1 VVLLGRPPLPA
12 QGGAPAGPSRRLA
25 PSRSLTPSPPL
36 PTPPR
41 AQPPLVATHPQSGNR
56 TLASHLPGL
65 GRALDTET
73 LAEIRRSWGQAPPA
87 AASAA
92 AAAEAAAEGGDGSAA
107 SAAAAAAA
115 RLRRRPTLRALR
127 AQRLVFPRATVADPA
142 AAVFAV
148 LAVAGKQYKVSPGD
162 VINAERLKHLA
173 VGEALSL
180 PAMVVGTR
188 DATLLGRPTVPG
200 AAVRLRVRE
209 HVQDLKVTIFK
220 KKRRKRYQKKQGHR
234 REVTRLEVEAV
245 DCRMEEY

>member
-1 VVLLGRPPLPA
+1 
-12 QGGAPAGPSRRLA
+12 
-25 PSRSLTPSPPL
+25 
-36 PTPPR
+36 
-41 AQPPLVATHPQSGNR
+41 
-56 TLASHLPGL
+56 
-65 GRALDTET
+65 
-73 LAEIRRSWGQAPPA
+73 
-87 AASAA
+87 
-92 AAAEAAAEGGDGSAA
+92 
-107 SAAAAAAA
+107 
-115 RLRRRPTLRALR
+115 
-127 AQRLVFPRATVADPA
+127 
-142 AAVFAV
+142 V